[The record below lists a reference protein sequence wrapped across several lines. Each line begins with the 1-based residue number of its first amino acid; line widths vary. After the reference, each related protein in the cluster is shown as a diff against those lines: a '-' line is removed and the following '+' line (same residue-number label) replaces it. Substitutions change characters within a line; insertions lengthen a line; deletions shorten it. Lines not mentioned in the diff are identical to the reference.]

1 MSCHLAAM
9 NIYACL
15 EGFLEDSTRLRDF
28 VAARLLLAI
37 KLWTCSLVNV
47 PAAARLFQKT
57 SREIRVFFKRFRDLV
72 AGRRELSARIMLAL
86 SSRDFRASRILT
98 LINRHE
104 LRAVLHVFRIE
115 ERIRTNLSKLRKLN
129 VLVMFLFFLKNFV
142 TLRI

>member
-1 MSCHLAAM
+1 M
-9 NIYACL
+9 
-15 EGFLEDSTRLRDF
+15 
-28 VAARLLLAI
+28 AARLLLAI